1 MVACWPCKSDFSRL
15 VGAKS
20 WAYIFWSEQDLEG
33 RCKVWTHDCR
43 LLLHYSSTFTQWNA
57 FLETIR
63 ALDFLMWLVSP
74 KTGRLITILHL
85 TFIMVLHKYREEGV
99 GKWKFLSIKL
109 FTLKIKTSG
118 LREKRYY
125 WYIEN
130 PLILRGVKSQRHC
143 FLHRHWLAISQESS
157 TSAKS
162 DLDSHRS
169 QPPNLLH

>member
-20 WAYIFWSEQDLEG
+20 WAYIFWSEQDLEE

-43 LLLHYSSTFTQWNA
+43 LLLHYSTTFTQWNA
-57 FLETIR
+57 FLETIC

-74 KTGRLITILHL
+74 KSGRLLITILHL
-85 TFIMVLHKYREEGV
+85 TFIIVLHKYREEGV

-118 LREKRYY
+118 LREKKILLIY
-125 WYIEN
+125 WK
-130 PLILRGVKSQRHC
+130 PLLKGVKSQLHCFHHRHC
-143 FLHRHWLAISQESS
+143 LSIWQ
-157 TSAKS
+157 
-162 DLDSHRS
+162 
-169 QPPNLLH
+169 